1 MADSLAIPSEGA
13 AELRR
18 KPPGMGLLALYG
30 SGAIVDAV
38 VQVALA
44 TFLFYYLTAVCG
56 LSNSLAGLS
65 LFVALV
71 FDAVIDPMV
80 GSISDNSVSRWG
92 RRHPFM
98 LVSAFPMAVALGLLF
113 SIPTAFS
120 AWALF
125 AYVTVV
131 SIALRMSHSFYVL
144 PYTALGAEL
153 TDDYAARTNVVASRF
168 LFQFVGT
175 SAGLSVGLMGFL
187 RGPQGLMHRSAYA
200 PFGWVCGGLII
211 ASALTAIFGTRSAI
225 SRLHR
230 VAPAEG
236 AFATRLVRDVREIFR
251 NRSFVFLFLT
261 LVVLFTGAGTV
272 ATLNLH
278 ALTFFWKAPANVIL
292 AVQLASPLGL
302 LIGVPV
308 SVFIA
313 NRLEKRIVVFA
324 CILVLVA
331 YHASVPMLQVAGW
344 LPAPG
349 PVLWAILIGV
359 SLFLG
364 AVVGCAGI
372 GFQSMMADAADEH
385 ESLFGTR
392 REGLYYAGL
401 NFSAKA
407 ATGLGALI
415 AGLGLDLIGFPTNLA
430 ARGGANLHIAT
441 PILHHLGLIIG
452 PLIAVIYA
460 ISAAVFLGYRLDR
473 PRYAK
478 IQAILE
484 ERRKAAQTSA
494 AAELV

>member
-18 KPPGMGLLALYG
+18 TRVGVGLLALYG

-38 VQVALA
+38 FQAMLA
-44 TFLFYYLTAVCG
+44 TFLFFYLTAVCG

-65 LFVALV
+65 LFIALV

-80 GSISDNSVSRWG
+80 GSISDNSTTRWG

-131 SIALRMSHSFYVL
+131 SIALRMSHSFFLL

-175 SAGLSVGLMGFL
+175 FACLSIGLMGFL
-187 RGPQGLMHRSAYA
+187 SGPQGKMHRAAYA
-200 PFGWVCGGLII
+200 PFGWVCAGLII
-211 ASALTAIFGTRSAI
+211 ASALIAVFGTRGALA
-225 SRLHR
+225 RLHR

-236 AFATRLVRDVREIFR
+236 SIATRLVRDVREIFR

-278 ALTFFWKAPANVIL
+278 ALTFFWNAPANVIQ
-292 AVQLASPLGL
+292 AVLLASPLGGL
-302 LIGVPV
+302 VGVPV

-313 NRLEKRIVVFA
+313 NRVEKRIVVLA
-324 CILVLVA
+324 CIMVLVA
-331 YHASVPMLQVAGW
+331 YHASVPVLQVLGW
-344 LPAPG
+344 LPAG
-349 PVLWAILIGV
+349 PALWAILIGF

-364 AVVGCAGI
+364 AVVVCAGI

-430 ARGGANLHIAT
+430 VRGGANLHIAT
-441 PILHHLGLIIG
+441 PILHHFGLIIG

-494 AAELV
+494 AAEPV